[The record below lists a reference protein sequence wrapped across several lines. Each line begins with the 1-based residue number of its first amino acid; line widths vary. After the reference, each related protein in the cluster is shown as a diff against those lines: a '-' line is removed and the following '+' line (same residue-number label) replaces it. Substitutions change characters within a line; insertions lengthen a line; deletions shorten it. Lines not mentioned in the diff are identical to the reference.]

1 MIMEVEM
8 LIDFKFKNFMSFRN
22 ETLFTMEA
30 NADKSHEDNLIQDKN
45 KRYSKVRV
53 MYGAN
58 ASGKSSF
65 IKALDFVYQFVL
77 ISNVLLNTN
86 QIGIIPYKFRGDC
99 FNYPSE
105 FCIDFIKNGQR
116 YKYSFSC
123 KRDRVINER
132 LDVFYSAKS
141 TNIFNRYDTEHF
153 EVNKNFI
160 NTNKIQEKPDPYK
173 LFLTMIASK
182 QIDAAKQVVEFLLN
196 DLFILRSP
204 DINFNYKFIFDNND
218 FEGFKK
224 FCLKILENADINIT
238 DFDIEVKTLKDLDNV
253 DNFLRLYSEQTKSEL
268 LKNTNVFNI
277 RTLHQIK
284 NGDKNEA
291 YELNMKQ
298 ESLGT
303 QQLFNLAPILYYV
316 FRDGKTLIVDE
327 LDKSLHPLLVQY
339 IIKMFLDKDINKKNA
354 QLICNTF
361 DTNLLDLDLL
371 RRDEIWFTEKDFKT
385 GVSELYS
392 LSDFS
397 IRKNENVNIG
407 YMLGRYGAIPFIKGV
422 LDV

>member
-1 MIMEVEM
+1 M
-8 LIDFKFKNFMSFRN
+8 LIDFKFKNFMSYRD

-30 NADKSHEDNLIQDKN
+30 NVDNSHVDNLIQNEN

-65 IKALDFVYQFVL
+65 IKALDFVNQFVF
-77 ISNVLLNTN
+77 ISNVVLNTN
-86 QIGIIPYKFRGDC
+86 QIRIVPYRFRDNYL
-99 FNYPSE
+99 NYPSE
-105 FCIDFIKNGQR
+105 FCIDFVKNGKR
-116 YKYSFSC
+116 YRYSFSC
-123 KRDRVINER
+123 KRDMVINER
-132 LDVFYSAKS
+132 LDVFYSAKP
-141 TNIFNRYDTEHF
+141 TNIFDRYDTEHF
-153 EVNKNFI
+153 KVNKNFI
-160 NTNKIQEKPDPYK
+160 NIKTLEDKLDPYK
-173 LFLTMIASK
+173 LFLTTVASK
-182 QIDAAKQVVEFLLN
+182 QIDVAKQVVEFLLN

-204 DINFNYKFIFDNND
+204 DINFNFKFIFDNND
-218 FEGFKK
+218 FEDFKR
-224 FCLKILENADINIT
+224 FCLKILGNADINIT
-238 DFDIEVKTLKDLDNV
+238 DFDIEVKALKDLDNA
-253 DNFLRLYSEQTKSEL
+253 DNFLRLYNEQTKSEL
-268 LKNTNVFNI
+268 LRNTSIFNI
-277 RTLHQIK
+277 RTLHKIK
-284 NGDKNEA
+284 NGDKDEA

-316 FRDGKTLIVDE
+316 FRNGKTLIVDE

-339 IIKMFLDKDINKKNA
+339 IIKMFLDKDINTKNA

-397 IRKNENVNIG
+397 IRKNENVNKG

-422 LDV
+422 FDV